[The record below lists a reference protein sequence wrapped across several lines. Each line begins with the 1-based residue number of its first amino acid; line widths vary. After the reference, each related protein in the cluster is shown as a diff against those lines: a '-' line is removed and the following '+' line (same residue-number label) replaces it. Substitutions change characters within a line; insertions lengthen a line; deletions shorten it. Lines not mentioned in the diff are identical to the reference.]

1 MIIDSGA
8 LEIRINITSRN
19 LRETFD
25 LSKRVV

>member
-8 LEIRINITSRN
+8 LEIRVNITSRN
-19 LRETFD
+19 LRETFG